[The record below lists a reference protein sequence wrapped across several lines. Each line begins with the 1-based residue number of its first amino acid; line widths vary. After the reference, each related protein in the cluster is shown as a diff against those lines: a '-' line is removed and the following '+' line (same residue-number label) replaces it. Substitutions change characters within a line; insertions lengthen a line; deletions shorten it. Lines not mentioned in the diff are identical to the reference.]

1 MKCGSGK
8 FFIPLIHYQ
17 LTKMSGSL
25 DERKYGNVFPS
36 SGQKPYCPFQYSLTA
51 GISRTQSQQLFK
63 LETWRV
69 DCRGHEQ
76 ASLREMATKRPT
88 PLSNDKVHT
97 LTIIS
102 ASSIVVLFVSYIND
116 VTGLQP
122 RSYNN
127 PTHIEVVL

>member
-1 MKCGSGK
+1 
-8 FFIPLIHYQ
+8 
-17 LTKMSGSL
+17 
-25 DERKYGNVFPS
+25 
-36 SGQKPYCPFQYSLTA
+36 
-51 GISRTQSQQLFK
+51 
-63 LETWRV
+63 
-69 DCRGHEQ
+69 
-76 ASLREMATKRPT
+76 MATKRPT